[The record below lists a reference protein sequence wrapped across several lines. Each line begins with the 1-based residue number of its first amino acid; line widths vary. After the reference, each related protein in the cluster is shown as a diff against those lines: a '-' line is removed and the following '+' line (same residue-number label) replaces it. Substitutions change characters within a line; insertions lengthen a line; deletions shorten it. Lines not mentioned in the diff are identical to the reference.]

1 MTEKTQFGIR
11 KNWKQYVLFLMISA
25 FTGSMVGL
33 ERSIFPEYAEQG
45 FGISSKSA
53 ILSFII
59 AFGIAKAIANFYT
72 GRFANIYGRKKLLV
86 FGWLLA
92 LPVPLILIY
101 APSWGWVVFANILLG
116 FNQGFAWSSTI
127 VMTIDLVGENNRGL
141 ATGLNEFAGYFSV
154 GAMAVVSG
162 YIASVYGVSPY
173 PFYLGIAI
181 SITALTISFFWIK
194 DTLELVEQEKV
205 KSHKVE
211 MGSVFWE
218 MTFKNKTLSSVTQGG
233 LVNNLNDGMIWGL
246 LPILLASMN
255 YSTEG
260 IGAIVGIYPM
270 MWGIGQIFTG
280 RMGDHYDK
288 KKMLFWGMLVQG
300 LVIVY
305 MPFAQH
311 YVTLIVLAVLLGLGT
326 ALVYPTFMTTIA
338 DVTTP
343 MQRAESL
350 GTFRMWRDFG
360 YAIGAIISGITADLF
375 GVEAAMVLVGLM
387 TVSSA
392 VVIHYRMPKL
402 LTIIKKQ

>member
-86 FGWLLA
+86 FGWFLA
-92 LPVPLILIY
+92 FFVPLILIY

>member
-311 YVTLIVLAVLLGLGT
+311 YVTHIVLAVLLGLGT

-402 LTIIKKQ
+402 LSTAKEQ